1 VAGTVILVLGVAN
14 QVLDYS
20 LKNMRLNH
28 LKKQASFIFKKHL
41 PEAGPM
47 VDPVQQLKTKRE
59 ENKKTLGF
67 FEKLP
72 HATVADIL
80 KEMSEKIPPS
90 LEVTIKNF
98 NYEKGLIALNGEA
111 KNMDEVSS
119 VKNALARSALFQDVE
134 IGPTSLLK
142 EGGNLDF
149 NLRIQV
155 KE

>member
-1 VAGTVILVLGVAN
+1 
-14 QVLDYS
+14 
-20 LKNMRLNH
+20 
-28 LKKQASFIFKKHL
+28 
-41 PEAGPM
+41 M

-59 ENKKTLGF
+59 ENKKPLVFREAAPCDGGGH
-67 FEKLP
+67 FERN
-72 HATVADIL
+72 VR
-80 KEMSEKIPPS
+80 KIPPT